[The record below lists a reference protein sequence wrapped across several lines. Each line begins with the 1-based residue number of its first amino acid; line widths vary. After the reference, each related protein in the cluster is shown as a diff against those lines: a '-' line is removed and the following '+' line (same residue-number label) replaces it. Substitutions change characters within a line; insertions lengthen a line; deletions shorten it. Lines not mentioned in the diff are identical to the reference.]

1 MTKMLVMGALLAAT
15 MTAVAQKAPQA
26 GQPLST
32 DGFHVST
39 PPELKKQATE
49 LLAQAAKSDSG
60 SVSVTLEKY
69 PTHFM
74 MINAR
79 TKSGGGE
86 IHEHWADIFVVLD
99 GEATVVTGGHLVNE
113 STKPDGEHR
122 GTTIEGG
129 TSVVVHKGDIVHV
142 AAGTPHQTIVA
153 PGKFSVYYVIKI
165 QQ

>member
-1 MTKMLVMGALLAAT
+1 MKKMLVAGVLLAAT
-15 MTAVAQKAPQA
+15 VAAAAQKAPQA
-26 GQPLST
+26 GQPMST

-39 PPELKKQATE
+39 PPELKKQSTE
-49 LLAQAAKSDSG
+49 LLEQAAKSDSG

-86 IHEHWADIFVVLD
+86 LHEHWADIFVVLD
-99 GEATVVTGGHLVNE
+99 GEATVVTGGHLSDETV
-113 STKPDGEHR
+113 KGDGEHR
-122 GTTIEGG
+122 GTAVVGG
-129 TSVVVHKGDIVHV
+129 TSVVVHKGDIVQV

-165 QQ
+165 KQ